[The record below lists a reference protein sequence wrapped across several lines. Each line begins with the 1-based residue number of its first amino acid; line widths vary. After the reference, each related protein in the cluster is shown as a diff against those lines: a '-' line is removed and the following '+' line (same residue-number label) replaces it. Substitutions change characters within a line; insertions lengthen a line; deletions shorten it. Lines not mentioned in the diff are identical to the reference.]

1 MHPVLLVLNKS
12 KQLWVFS
19 ILRKFLVIWGFWER
33 TNDDRQTIK
42 QTMKG
47 KLQPSRISL
56 ATKYPDIAVD

>member
-19 ILRKFLVIWGFWER
+19 ILRKFLVILGFWER

>member
-12 KQLWVFS
+12 KQLWVLS
-19 ILRKFLVIWGFWER
+19 ILTKFLVILGFWER
-33 TNDDRQTIK
+33 TNDDRQTIT

>member
-19 ILRKFLVIWGFWER
+19 ILRKFLVILGFWER

-56 ATKYPDIAVD
+56 AMKYPDIAVD